1 MASSSSSH
9 QQNEEPPRRRRNVC
23 LRLYDFINC
32 RGREHND
39 QEHHAFS
46 GIEPRKV
53 DESRRLYDV
62 FINHR
67 GPDVKDTLASSSS
80 SHQQNEEPHNDQEHH
95 AFSGIEPP
103 GIRRKVDESRRLYDV
118 FINHRG
124 PDVKDTLATQ
134 LYNSLRELGISA
146 FLDSKEKE
154 LGDSLPSTIETAIR
168 SAAVH
173 IAIFSKK
180 YAESPWCLAELV
192 LMLQSK
198 AKIVPVFYD
207 VQPGVLRH
215 IEKGVYADA
224 FTNYEKKSRYLQKL
238 KEWKEALQS
247 VSFLTG
253 EEFNG
258 DCKNIVSAVQ
268 KEYERIKPK
277 LPVAKYPVGLHKLVQ
292 DFEKECLDELVHDF
306 ESQCRMSEE
315 GKDKPKIVGIFGMGG
330 IGKTTLSKEL
340 FNRKRSQYSRGCF
353 LFDVREAYVKR
364 EVPSLQ
370 MQLVKDIFDE
380 NPSNFKSIEE
390 GASYIEDCI
399 ARSNDLSFLVILD
412 DIDHADQLDAFSSIH
427 KSRNSLVIVTTRD
440 VGVLV
445 NTGITTG
452 YNLKGMD
459 RAAAK
464 ELFCWHAFQQPHPT
478 NGYEDLVNAFLD
490 GCGGLPLSLQVL
502 GRHVRGRDK
511 NYWRLELK
519 KVSTMLPQDIKQR
532 LKISF
537 DSLDNEEKQ
546 IFMDIAC
553 FFINGMKKMAL
564 RIWEGSRWNGE
575 HALQKL
581 KDKCLVEEIEIRA
594 MRGNELLKGLVL
606 RPLWGNELVLRMHDC
621 LRDLGREM
629 SDELRTRMW
638 RLQDIESMGLEGF
651 QSILSSNRRCFG
663 SLEERS
669 MKATIRYFIGN
680 SNGWSHTST
689 SLLWLEIHFNSYVF
703 KNRTQMRSIPS
714 WIPLQ
719 NLQYLAISNGDL
731 IRLWESDVKQPSSLK
746 ELWIE
751 KTILEEFPHL
761 TRMSNHLEKV
771 VLNGKEIPIEWFFF
785 VESLKTANLSG
796 DDKYATFESSSSHV
810 VLNGIE
816 FRGLV
821 ALNNK
826 GQSPT
831 VESPMSSLR
840 KVEFERQH
848 SVTKVLISG
857 YHYPNLESLHLAEMR
872 NLTVVDLSDL
882 SHLSCF
888 KRLSIEHCNELNCL
902 ELDDCANLKEVYIAD
917 LPKLVKISIH
927 HCSKLETV
935 IIKRC
940 EKLQNIAG
948 IEEWPTLKHMEIP
961 LCNGVAIRNC
971 IHSLQR
977 VPCEHMMVIESAA
990 EGAESTLGA
999 HLFSQWI
1006 AAEEVIQLGAHVF
1019 PQWIQLGL
1027 HEDNLVETMADVGS
1041 LGAIIYCAVVAIHC
1055 PFSTRRVIVVGS
1067 RSLSSLVSAILF

>member
-23 LRLYDFINC
+23 LRLYDFINR

-67 GPDVKDTLASSSS
+67 GPDVKDTL
-80 SHQQNEEPHNDQEHH
+80 
-95 AFSGIEPP
+95 
-103 GIRRKVDESRRLYDV
+103 V
-118 FINHRG
+118 
-124 PDVKDTLATQ
+124 TQ
-134 LYNSLRELGISA
+134 FYNSLRELGISA

-154 LGDSLPSTIETAIR
+154 LGNSLPSTIETAIR

-207 VQPGVLRH
+207 VQPWELRH

-268 KEYERIKPK
+268 KEFERLKPK
-277 LPVAKYPVGLHKLVQ
+277 LLVAKYPVGLHKLVQ
-292 DFEKECLDELVHDF
+292 DFEKECLDELVDDF

-340 FNRKRSQYSRGCF
+340 FNLKRSQYSRGCF

-364 EVPSLQ
+364 EL
-370 MQLVKDIFDE
+370 KDIFDK
-380 NPSNFKSIEE
+380 NPPDFKSIEE
-390 GASYIEDCI
+390 GASYIEDYI

-412 DIDHADQLDAFSSIH
+412 DHAEQLDAFSSIH

-445 NTGITTG
+445 STGITTG
-452 YNLKGMD
+452 YNLKGMNKD
-459 RAAAK
+459 AAR
-464 ELFCWHAFQQPHPT
+464 ELFCWHAFQQPHPST

-511 NYWRLELK
+511 NYWTLKLK

-553 FFINGMKKMAL
+553 FFINKMKKMAL
-564 RIWEGSRWNGE
+564 RIWEGSGWNGE

-581 KDKCLVEEIEIRA
+581 KDKCLVEEIEIYTWQ
-594 MRGNELLKGLVL
+594 GNK
-606 RPLWGNELVLRMHDC
+606 LVLRMHDH

-629 SDELRTRMW
+629 SDELSPRMW
-638 RLQDIESMGLEGF
+638 RRQDIESMGLEGF
-651 QSILSSNRRCFG
+651 QFILSSNWRCFG
-663 SLEERS
+663 SVKERS
-669 MKATIRYFIGN
+669 MNATIRYFIGN

-689 SLLWLEIHFNSYVF
+689 SLLWLEIDCIDSKYHC
-703 KNRTQMRSIPS
+703 TLIPS

-719 NLQYLAISNGDL
+719 NLQYLTISDGFL
-731 IRLWESDVKQPSSLK
+731 IRLWQSDVKQPSSLK
-746 ELWIE
+746 ELYIE
-751 KTILEEFPHL
+751 DTILEEFPDL
-761 TRMSNHLEKV
+761 TKMSNRLEKV
-771 VLNGKEIPIEWFFF
+771 VLNGTEIPIKWLSF
-785 VESLKTANLSG
+785 VESLKPANLSFV
-796 DDKYATFESSSSHV
+796 DDVYATFESSSSH
-810 VLNGIE
+810 LRLTGLE
-816 FRGLV
+816 FKGLV
-821 ALNNK
+821 ALNNE

-840 KVEFERQH
+840 KVEFGRQH

-857 YHYPNLESLHLAEMR
+857 YHYPNLESLHLTDMD
-872 NLTVVDLSDL
+872 NLTDVDLISVTTLVSLELTDCYNLKSISGISDL
-882 SHLSCF
+882 TNLKVLKIKGCSE
-888 KRLSIEHCNELNCL
+888 IE
-902 ELDDCANLKEVYIAD
+902 ELDGFANLKVVYISD
-917 LPKLVKISIH
+917 LTELVKISIH
-927 HCSKLETV
+927 HCSELETV
-935 IIKRC
+935 IIERC

-961 LCNGVAIRNC
+961 LCNGVAIRNF

-977 VPCEHMMVIESAA
+977 VPCKHMMVIESAA
-990 EGAESTLGA
+990 EGAESTLG

-1006 AAEEVIQLGAHVF
+1006 AAEEVIQLGF
-1019 PQWIQLGL
+1019 
-1027 HEDNLVETMADVGS
+1027 HEDNLVETMAEE
-1041 LGAIIYCAVVAIHC
+1041 
-1055 PFSTRRVIVVGS
+1055 
-1067 RSLSSLVSAILF
+1067 

>member
-1 MASSSSSH
+1 M
-9 QQNEEPPRRRRNVC
+9 
-23 LRLYDFINC
+23 
-32 RGREHND
+32 
-39 QEHHAFS
+39 
-46 GIEPRKV
+46 
-53 DESRRLYDV
+53 
-62 FINHR
+62 
-67 GPDVKDTLASSSS
+67 ASSSS

-103 GIRRKVDESRRLYDV
+103 GKRRKVDESRRLYDV

-134 LYNSLRELGISA
+134 LYISLQELGIRA

-154 LGDSLPSTIETAIR
+154 LGDSFSSTIETAIR

-173 IAIFSKK
+173 IAIFSKN
-180 YAESPWCLAELV
+180 YAESPWCLVELV

-207 VQPGVLRH
+207 VQPGELRH

-268 KEYERIKPK
+268 KELERLKPK

-292 DFEKECLDELVHDF
+292 DFEKECLDELVDDF

-340 FNRKRSQYSRGCF
+340 FNRKRSQYSRRCF

-370 MQLVKDIFDE
+370 MQLVKNIFGE
-380 NPSNFKSIEE
+380 NPSDFKSIDQ

-399 ARSNDLSFLVILD
+399 TRNNDLSFLVILD
-412 DIDHADQLDAFSSIH
+412 DIDHAEQLDAFSSIH

-445 NTGITTG
+445 STGITTG

-502 GRHVRGRDK
+502 GRHVCGRDK

-553 FFINGMKKMAL
+553 FFINKMKKMAL
-564 RIWEGSRWNGE
+564 RIWEGSGWNGE

-581 KDKCLVEEIEIRA
+581 KDKCLVEEIEA
-594 MRGNELLKGLVL
+594 EAWRGDGD
-606 RPLWGNELVLRMHDC
+606 ELVLRMHDH

-629 SDELRTRMW
+629 SDELSPRMW
-638 RLQDIESMGLEGF
+638 RRQDIESMGLEGF
-651 QSILSSNRRCFG
+651 QFILSSNWRCFG
-663 SLEERS
+663 SVKERS
-669 MKATIRYFIGN
+669 MNATIRYFIGN

-689 SLLWLEIHFNSYVF
+689 SLLWLEIHFARSRYISKWIPLQDHFSNY
-703 KNRTQMRSIPS
+703 KNRTQMIGIPS

-719 NLQYLAISNGDL
+719 NLQYLAISFGDL
-731 IRLWESDVKQPSSLK
+731 IRLWQSDVKQPSSLK
-746 ELWIE
+746 ELYI
-751 KTILEEFPHL
+751 KDTTLEEFPGL
-761 TRMSNHLEKV
+761 IRMSNRLEKV
-771 VLNGKEIPIEWFFF
+771 VLNGTEIPIEWLSFL
-785 VESLKTANLSG
+785 ESLKSANLSRDNDG
-796 DDKYATFESSSSHV
+796 YAAFGSSFSRVKIGYATFESSSSHV
-810 VLNGIE
+810 VLKGLQ

-840 KVEFERQH
+840 KVEFGRQH

-857 YHYPNLESLHLAEMR
+857 YHYPNLESLHLTDMD
-872 NLTVVDLSDL
+872 NLTDVDLISVTTLVSLELTACYNLKSISGISHLTNLKVLKIKECSKIEELPGLSHLTNLKVLKIKECSKFEELPGL
-882 SHLSCF
+882 SHLSCLKKVSIVACTKLKSVSGISHLTNLKVLKIKGCSKFEVHPEKLPPGLSHLTNLKVF
-888 KRLSIEHCNELNCL
+888 KSLCRPEIEELPVLSHL
-902 ELDDCANLKEVYIAD
+902 ELDECANLKVVYISS

-927 HCSKLETV
+927 HCSELETV
-935 IIKRC
+935 KIERC

-948 IEEWPTLKHMEIP
+948 IERCEKLQNMEIL

-971 IHSLQR
+971 IHSLQ
-977 VPCEHMMVIESAA
+977 
-990 EGAESTLGA
+990 
-999 HLFSQWI
+999 
-1006 AAEEVIQLGAHVF
+1006 
-1019 PQWIQLGL
+1019 
-1027 HEDNLVETMADVGS
+1027 
-1041 LGAIIYCAVVAIHC
+1041 
-1055 PFSTRRVIVVGS
+1055 
-1067 RSLSSLVSAILF
+1067 